1 MSLTRLDSL
10 SLFSHFDPRTGV
22 IEGAPSSSRYLSD
35 LEGCFAD
42 SAAFEERVR
51 EENPVIYTV
60 SSIAPANGDGQLHYG
75 LGVLAPGRIGCEY
88 FMTRGHFHAWRPAA
102 EVYVGLCGV
111 GAMLLVDVLTG
122 ESRLVPLVADSIV
135 YVPGHTAHRTINTGD
150 TPLTYIGIYPAA
162 AGHDYGSIA
171 VQNFRKVVAAVDGKP
186 TLLDRADYA
195 RLCA

>member
-1 MSLTRLDSL
+1 
-10 SLFSHFDPRTGV
+10 
-22 IEGAPSSSRYLSD
+22 
-35 LEGCFAD
+35 
-42 SAAFEERVR
+42 
-51 EENPVIYTV
+51 
-60 SSIAPANGDGQLHYG
+60 
-75 LGVLAPGRIGCEY
+75 
-88 FMTRGHFHAWRPAA
+88 
-102 EVYVGLCGV
+102 
-111 GAMLLVDVLTG
+111 MLLVDVLTG